1 MPLGL
6 FYVFATACSLSKTA
20 YFVFKIFSPSSGLSD
35 FELDLIVISSSFDTS
50 MNASQLLVYTLL
62 IIRLRLYP
70 VERDYP
76 SRAKAMK
83 LQVERQE
90 LIAKIIL
97 SFLILAVPIMI
108 ILEITVGFGPEI
120 KNTLQDEWIFF
131 CY

>member
-1 MPLGL
+1 
-6 FYVFATACSLSKTA
+6 
-20 YFVFKIFSPSSGLSD
+20 
-35 FELDLIVISSSFDTS
+35 
-50 MNASQLLVYTLL
+50 
-62 IIRLRLYP
+62 